1 MILVRLPE
9 HLSQF
14 ARITRNVQLDQLGCK
29 TQNDLIDAL
38 ESKYPVLKGA
48 IRDISTGNRRAFIR
62 FFANGEDLSLD
73 GLDSVL
79 PENVL
84 AGEEIL
90 QIVGAIAG
98 G

>member
-14 ARITRNVQLDQLGCK
+14 AGIARNIELDQPGCK

-38 ESKYPVLKGA
+38 EHRYPVLRGA

-62 FFANGEDLSLD
+62 FFANGEDISLD
-73 GLDSVL
+73 GMNSVL
-79 PENVL
+79 PESVL
-84 AGEEIL
+84 AGAEVF